1 MKTLL
6 ITLLFVPILSFAQSN
21 ESVVVYYGNGS
32 FDNTIVDLS
41 NQNLTKV
48 PVIDVNVE
56 VLILD
61 NNNLTEIPDWFL
73 NLKNLKSLSIRN
85 NNLTDISVLSYC
97 ENLEELY
104 LTNNINLEDFPSF
117 SSCEKLKIID
127 VINTKINQL
136 PISIRGIKSIAYF
149 KYSSSEK

>member
-6 ITLLFVPILSFAQSN
+6 ITLLFVPILSFSQSN
-21 ESVVVYYGNGS
+21 KSVVVYNGNGS

-56 VLILD
+56 ILILD
-61 NNNLTEIPDWFL
+61 NNNLTEIPDWIL
-73 NLKNLKSLSIRN
+73 NLRNLKSLSIRN

-104 LTNNINLEDFPSF
+104 LTNNINLEDFPNF

-136 PISIRGIKSIAYF
+136 PISIRGMKSIAYF
-149 KYSSSEK
+149 KYSLSEK